1 MGVNLGRSPTVKN
14 KIAAFETKCYRK
26 ILRISWI
33 KKVTN
38 AAILRELNVKENWLN
53 NMVFSRK
60 LQYFGH
66 IKRHDSLEKTIME
79 GMVPGR
85 RARGKARRRGTQ
97 DIKDHLNMTVTEA
110 GRLAQDRQRF
120 LKSVMTATSCSGYA
134 T

>member
-38 AAILRELNVKENWLN
+38 AAIMRELNVKENWLN
-53 NMVFSRK
+53 NMVLSRK

-79 GMVPGR
+79 GMVPGKR
-85 RARGKARRRGTQ
+85 STMQTKKKMDARHQIPPEHDGNRDRKIGPRQ
-97 DIKDHLNMTVTEA
+97 TEVSK
-110 GRLAQDRQRF
+110 GCD
-120 LKSVMTATSCSGYA
+120 CY
-134 T
+134 